1 MTRVL
6 PWNGIVP
13 IDDWLM
19 TQIIT
24 THKNTDFDAFAS
36 LVAATLVYPEAVAAI
51 PRTVNPNVRA
61 FISIHKDIFDY
72 ADRWS
77 IETGRVS
84 RLIVVDTA
92 DWARLGPV
100 AKLNRRSDLEVLVW
114 DHHTG
119 GDIDAAWKCQ
129 EAVGATITL
138 LVRQLKAMR
147 KLITPIQATLF
158 LAGLYEDTGN
168 LSFSSCT
175 AEDAYAAGWL
185 LDRKAD
191 LALVSKFLR
200 PAYGEKQRDVLYEML
215 QTDKRL
221 KLSGFSVSISRI
233 HIDGHVGNL
242 ALVVR
247 MYRDIVNVDAAFGL
261 FVSEEKNGRQKC
273 MIIGRSDNEGLDVGT
288 LMKSMGGGGHPGA
301 GSAMLKGVNPEIA
314 EQMIVDLINGNQQSS
329 VQISDMMSF
338 PVYSVPPDKSM
349 AEVAQMLRQ
358 RGCTGLPVVDD
369 GALVG
374 IISRRDFK
382 KIRKEGQLQSPVK
395 AFMSR
400 RVISIEPG
408 KSPVQAAQTMVRH
421 DIGRLPVVEDGRII
435 GIITRSDVM
444 IYFYDL
450 LPD

>member
-1 MTRVL
+1 
-6 PWNGIVP
+6 
-13 IDDWLM
+13 M

-36 LVAATLVYPEAVAAI
+36 LVAATLIYPEAVAAI

-72 ADRWS
+72 VDRWN
-77 IETGRVS
+77 IETGRIS

-92 DWARLGPV
+92 DWSRLGPI
-100 AKLNRRSDLEVLVW
+100 AKLRLRRDLEVLVW

-129 EAVGATITL
+129 ESVGATVTL
-138 LVRQLKAMR
+138 MVRQLKAMR

-168 LSFSSCT
+168 LTFSSCT

-191 LALVSKFLR
+191 LGLVAKFLR
-200 PAYGEKQRDVLYEML
+200 PAYGEKQKDVLFEML
-215 QTDKRL
+215 QNSNRL
-221 KLSGFSVSISRI
+221 KINGYSVSISRI

-261 FVSEEKNGRQKC
+261 FVSQEKNGKQKC
-273 MIIGRSDNEGLDVGT
+273 MVIGRSDNEGMDVGT
-288 LMKSMGGGGHPGA
+288 IMKSMGGGGHPGA
-301 GSAMLKGVNPEIA
+301 GSAMLKGVNPDIA
-314 EQMIVDLINGNQQSS
+314 EQMIVDLIQGNQQSS
-329 VQISDMMSF
+329 VQISDLMSF
-338 PVYSVPPDKSM
+338 PVFSVPPDTSM
-349 AEVAQMLRQ
+349 AAVAKILRQ

-369 GALVG
+369 GLLVG

-382 KIRKEGQLQSPVK
+382 KIRKEDQLQAPVK
-395 AFMSR
+395 AFMST

-408 KSPVQAAQTMVRH
+408 NSPIHAAQMMVRH

-435 GIITRSDVM
+435 GIITRSDAM
-444 IYFYDL
+444 MYFYDL

>member
-1 MTRVL
+1 
-6 PWNGIVP
+6 
-13 IDDWLM
+13 M

-24 THKNTDFDAFAS
+24 THKNADFDAFAS
-36 LVAATLVYPEAVAAI
+36 LVAATLIYPDAVVAI

-61 FISIHKDIFDY
+61 FMSIHKDIFDY
-72 ADRWS
+72 VDRWG
-77 IETGRVS
+77 IETGKVT

-92 DWARLGPV
+92 DWARLGPI
-100 AKLNRRSDLEVLVW
+100 AKLNKRTDLEVLVW
-114 DHHTG
+114 DHHVG

-158 LAGLYEDTGN
+158 LTGLYEDTGN
-168 LSFSSCT
+168 LTFSSCT

-200 PAYGEKQRDVLYEML
+200 PAYGEKQRDVLFEML
-215 QTDKRL
+215 KADNRL
-221 KLSGFSVSISRI
+221 KLNGYTISISRI

-301 GSAMLKGVNPEIA
+301 GSAMLKGVNPEIV

-338 PVYSVPPDKSM
+338 PVCSVPPDKSM
-349 AEVAQMLRQ
+349 AEVAKILRQ

-369 GALVG
+369 GLLVG

-382 KIRKEGQLQSPVK
+382 KIRKEDQLQAPVK
-395 AFMSR
+395 AFMSN

-408 KSPVQAAQTMVRH
+408 NSPIQAAQTMVRH

-444 IYFYDL
+444 MYFYDL

>member
-1 MTRVL
+1 
-6 PWNGIVP
+6 
-13 IDDWLM
+13 M

-24 THKNTDFDAFAS
+24 THKNADFDAFAS
-36 LVAATLVYPEAVAAI
+36 LVAATLIYPKAVAAI
-51 PRTVNPNVRA
+51 PKSVNPNVRA

-72 ADRWS
+72 VDRWRV
-77 IETGRVS
+77 ETGKVT
-84 RLIVVDTA
+84 RLIVVDTS
-92 DWARLGPV
+92 DWSRLGPI
-100 AKLNRRSDLEVLVW
+100 AMLNKRTNLEVLVW
-114 DHHTG
+114 DHHTD

-138 LVRQLKAMR
+138 LVRQLKTMR

-168 LSFSSCT
+168 LTFSSCT

-185 LDRKAD
+185 LDRNAD

-200 PAYGEKQRDVLYEML
+200 PAYGEKQKDVLFEML
-215 QTDKRL
+215 QNTNRL
-221 KLSGFSVSISRI
+221 KINGYSVSISRI
-233 HIDGHVGNL
+233 HIGGHVGSL

-247 MYRDIVNVDAAFGL
+247 MFRDIVNVDAAFGL
-261 FVSEEKNGRQKC
+261 FVSEEKSGRQKC
-273 MIIGRSDNEGLDVGT
+273 MVIGRSDNDGLDVGT
-288 LMKSMGGGGHPGA
+288 IMKSMGGGGHPGA

-314 EQMIVDLINGNQQSS
+314 EQMIIDLIKGNQQSS

-338 PVYSVPPDKSM
+338 PVFSVPSDTSM
-349 AEVAQMLRQ
+349 AAVAKILRQ
-358 RGCTGLPVVDD
+358 RGCTGLPVVD
-369 GALVG
+369 GGVLAG

-382 KIRKEGQLQSPVK
+382 KIRKQGQLQAPVK

-408 KSPVQAAQTMVRH
+408 KSPVQAARTLVHH

-444 IYFYDL
+444 MYFYDL

>member
-1 MTRVL
+1 
-6 PWNGIVP
+6 
-13 IDDWLM
+13 M

-24 THKNTDFDAFAS
+24 THKNADFDAFAS
-36 LVAATLVYPEAVAAI
+36 LVAATLIYPEAVAAI

-61 FISIHKDIFDY
+61 FMSIHKDIFDY
-72 ADRWS
+72 VDRWG
-77 IETGRVS
+77 IETGKVT

-92 DWARLGPV
+92 DWARLGPI
-100 AKLNRRSDLEVLVW
+100 AKLNKRTDLEVLVW

-168 LSFSSCT
+168 LTFSSCT

-200 PAYGEKQRDVLYEML
+200 PAYGEKQRDVLFEML
-215 QTDKRL
+215 KTDNRL
-221 KLSGFSVSISRI
+221 KLNGYTVSISRI

-301 GSAMLKGVNPEIA
+301 GSAMLKGVNPEIV

-338 PVYSVPPDKSM
+338 PVCSVPPDKSM
-349 AEVAQMLRQ
+349 AEVAKILRQ

-369 GALVG
+369 GLLVG

-382 KIRKEGQLQSPVK
+382 KIRKEDQLQAPVK
-395 AFMSR
+395 AFMSN

-408 KSPVQAAQTMVRH
+408 NSPIQAAQTMVRH

-444 IYFYDL
+444 MYFYDL

>member
-1 MTRVL
+1 MTR
-6 PWNGIVP
+6 
-13 IDDWLM
+13 
-19 TQIIT
+19 IIT

-36 LVAATLVYPEAVAAI
+36 LVAATLIHPEALAAI
-51 PRTVNPNVRA
+51 PRTVNANVRA
-61 FISIHKDIFDY
+61 FMSIHKDIFDY
-72 ADRWS
+72 VDRWT
-77 IETGRVS
+77 IETGRVNN
-84 RLIVVDTA
+84 LIVVDTA
-92 DWARLGPV
+92 DWARLGPI
-100 AKLNRRSDLEVLVW
+100 AALKQRTDLEVWVW
-114 DHHTG
+114 DHHTD

-168 LSFSSCT
+168 LAFSSCT

-200 PAYGEKQRDVLYEML
+200 PAYGEKQRDVLFEML
-215 QTDKRL
+215 KSDNRL
-221 KLSGFSVSISRI
+221 KLNGYTVSISRI

-273 MIIGRSDNEGLDVGT
+273 MIIGRSGNEGLDVGT

-301 GSAMLKGVNPEIA
+301 GSAMLKGANPEIA
-314 EQMIVDLINGNQQSS
+314 EQMIVDLIKGNQQSS

-338 PVYSVPPDKSM
+338 PVYAVLPDKSM
-349 AEVAQMLRQ
+349 AEVAKLLRQ

-369 GALVG
+369 GSLVG

-382 KIRKEGQLQSPVK
+382 KIRKEDQLQAPVK
-395 AFMSR
+395 AFMSS

-408 KSPVQAAQTMVRH
+408 KSPVQAARTMVRH
-421 DIGRLPVVEDGRII
+421 DIGRLPVVEAGRMI

-444 IYFYDL
+444 RYFYDL